1 MARRC
6 GSGQVVASCLDVG
19 DKVLPPGGF
28 DGQDRAVR
36 VFGIADGDDTR
47 ETARNLDTVPAT
59 VAAVTGLVPC
69 RVNLYTVNAAV
80 AAVAGLAP
88 RGGDL
93 DAVNAAVAAVTGLPP
108 AKAHPV
114 FHRSAAFRITVRLAA
129 RGNASAWTRTKIFAA
144 LRTSDLLSV
153 ITSSTFP
160 MASTSGAPSTLA
172 RLNAPLSPALAPMS
186 VGITWILMFGRWDSS
201 ARWMSA
207 SCMTCE
213 EPTRWCSTAS

>member
-19 DKVLPPGGF
+19 DKVLPPGWL

-59 VAAVTGLVPC
+59 VAAVAGLVPC
-69 RVNLYTVNAAV
+69 RVDLYTVRSAV

-88 RGGDL
+88 CGGDFDAL
-93 DAVNAAVAAVTGLPP
+93 DAAVSAVAGLPP
-108 AKAHPV
+108 AKAHRA
-114 FHRSAAFRITVRLAA
+114 FHRSAASRITVRLAA
-129 RGNASAWTRTKIFAA
+129 RGRASAWTRTKIFAA

-153 ITSSTFP
+153 VMSSMVT
-160 MASTSGAPSTLA
+160 MASTSGVPSPLA
-172 RLNAPLSPALAPMS
+172 RLNDPPSPALAPVS
-186 VGITWILMFGRWDSS
+186 VGITWIVMFGRWDSS

-207 SCMTCE
+207 SCMTCG

>member
-47 ETARNLDTVPAT
+47 ETARNLDTVSAT
-59 VAAVTGLVPC
+59 
-69 RVNLYTVNAAV
+69 V

-114 FHRSAAFRITVRLAA
+114 FHRSAASRITVRLAA

-207 SCMTCE
+207 SCMTCG